1 MTCNQ
6 LGGACDQ
13 EFQADTFEE
22 MAELSKQHGREM
34 LQKGDE
40 AHLKAMNE
48 MQELMQDPKAM
59 QDWFENKRKEFEKE
73 SFFLN
78 RNILVTF
85 NVTNVMR

>member
-48 MQELMQDPKAM
+48 MQELMQDRIE
-59 QDWFENKRKEFEKE
+59 QE
-73 SFFLN
+73 
-78 RNILVTF
+78 
-85 NVTNVMR
+85 